1 MLDRTEVLSKES
13 GFTLIELL
21 IVIGIIVALAAAIV
35 PNLIS
40 QADEG
45 DIGAR
50 AAESEAV
57 QSAMD
62 VMIADIGISAVT
74 EQANP
79 SNSTNSFTTIPTEG
93 PLTSYLRNATTT
105 YYYCW
110 DTTGKL
116 TQQDAAAATCP

>member
-1 MLDRTEVLSKES
+1 MMDRTTVLERES

-21 IVIGIIVALAAAIV
+21 IVVGIIVALAAAVV

-50 AAESEAV
+50 AAESESV

-62 VMIADIGISAVT
+62 VMVADIGITAVT
-74 EQANP
+74 AQANP
-79 SNSTNSFTTIPTEG
+79 SNSTNAFTTLPTEG
-93 PLTSYLRNATTT
+93 PLTSYLRNPTTT
-105 YYYCW
+105 YFYCW

>member
-1 MLDRTEVLSKES
+1 MMDRNTVLAQES

-21 IVIGIIVALAAAIV
+21 IVVGIIVALAAAVV
-35 PNLIS
+35 PNLVS

-45 DIGAR
+45 DTGAR
-50 AAESEAV
+50 AAEGESV

-62 VMIADIGISAVT
+62 VMIADLGITAVT

-79 SNSTNSFTTIPTEG
+79 SNSTNSFTTLPTEG
-93 PLTSYLRNATTT
+93 PLTSYLRSATTT
-105 YYYCW
+105 YFYCW

-116 TQQDAAAATCP
+116 TQQDDAAAACP

>member
-1 MLDRTEVLSKES
+1 MLDRREVLSKES

-21 IVIGIIVALAAAIV
+21 IVIGIIVALAAAVV
-35 PNLIS
+35 PNLVG

-50 AAESEAV
+50 AVESEIV

-62 VMIADIGISAVT
+62 VMIADIGITAVT

-79 SNSTNSFTTIPTEG
+79 SNSTNLFTTVPTEG
-93 PLTSYLRNATTT
+93 PLTSYLRNATTS

-116 TQQDAAAATCP
+116 TQQDATAATCP